1 MSDHKDPP
9 GIVSQKQDEAYPDG
23 VVQAS
28 NLLSNL
34 LVVLHHLTTD
44 HNHVTVKEI
53 VTKTMQYL
61 ATT

>member
-9 GIVSQKQDEAYPDG
+9 GVVSQKQDEADPDG

-34 LVVLHHLTTD
+34 LVVLQQLTD

-53 VTKTMQYL
+53 VTKTIQYL
-61 ATT
+61 ANQ